1 MQYGLDVVTIR
12 MVKEPT
18 WYSENPVSSPEEV
31 AQFISKEFAEF
42 DREVAAVLNLS
53 MDGRV
58 INMNIVSVGALN
70 NTEMQARE
78 VFKSS
83 ILSNAAAFILVHN
96 HPSGRLLPS
105 REDKLATQ
113 KMREAGNLLG
123 IELLDHLIV
132 GDKKG
137 HYFSFREENILNN
150 NFYLEL
156 LREER
161 KPYER

>member
-105 REDKLATQ
+105 REDKLSTQ
-113 KMREAGNLLG
+113 
-123 IELLDHLIV
+123 
-132 GDKKG
+132 
-137 HYFSFREENILNN
+137 
-150 NFYLEL
+150 
-156 LREER
+156 
-161 KPYER
+161 